1 MQFLH
6 WEEAVVPQRL
16 LGLVILLCIGVD
28 AELLKVVVSLCRLCD
43 VGVCTTTMG
52 VASDV
57 K

>member
-6 WEEAVVPQRL
+6 WEEAVVPQRR
-16 LGLVILLCIGVD
+16 LGLVVLLSIDLD
-28 AELLKVVVSLCRLCD
+28 AELLIVVVSLCRLCD

>member
-16 LGLVILLCIGVD
+16 LGLVILLSIGVD

>member
-6 WEEAVVPQRL
+6 CEEADVPQRL
-16 LGLVILLCIGVD
+16 LGLVILLRIEVD
-28 AELLKVVVSLCRLCD
+28 VELLKVAVSLCRLCD